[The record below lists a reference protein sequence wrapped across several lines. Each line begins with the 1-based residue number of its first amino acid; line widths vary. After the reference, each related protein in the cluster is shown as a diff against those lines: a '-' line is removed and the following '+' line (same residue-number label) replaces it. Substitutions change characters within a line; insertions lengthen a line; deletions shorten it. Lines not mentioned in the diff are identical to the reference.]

1 VKGDLKTIFISFQT
15 FVLLR
20 VHNFR
25 GFASCCSAKCSA
37 KLYLRRR
44 FAGARTYAMA
54 VGGRSSRGSL
64 TAVRQNVTPLFLH
77 ILSALDRP
85 TSLSQLR
92 LHEEDIG
99 ATRHDTTHPG
109 RMTAMS
115 HPAGFALKRP
125 ALC

>member
-1 VKGDLKTIFISFQT
+1 MIFISFQT

-25 GFASCCSAKCSA
+25 GFASCCSAKRSA
-37 KLYLRRR
+37 ELYLRRC
-44 FAGARTYAMA
+44 FAGARTYAIA
-54 VGGRSSRGSL
+54 VGGHSSRGSL
-64 TAVRQNVTPLFLH
+64 TAVRQNVPPLFLR
-77 ILSALDRP
+77 ILCRIGPA

-109 RMTAMS
+109 RMTAMP